1 MNISRLPD
9 DLSVTALIAVP
20 AIAGVALLFAGYP
33 WWTAA
38 VWLWALGASLIIPR
52 YGRAQAAQVRQQFVL
67 GENLLQSQKLASLG
81 ELAAGIAHEINNPL
95 AIIRQEAEYAQ
106 FLLKKSASGGP
117 ELAELQDSLREII
130 TQVDRSREITR
141 NLLDFA
147 RKREPVLQKV
157 QINRL
162 IEDMARL
169 VEKEAKNKNITII
182 RHYDPDLPVI
192 TSDPPLLR
200 QVILNL
206 LNNATQAVGRDGD
219 LTITTTVVPSGEIRI
234 TVADS
239 GPGIPPDILPKIFD
253 PFFTTKPQGQ
263 GTGLGLAICHGII
276 QKLAGRITAASP
288 PGQGAVF
295 TITLPKEV
303 TRTEGKT
310 GLSELRTED

>member
-1 MNISRLPD
+1 MAG
-9 DLSVTALIAVP
+9 ALF
-20 AIAGVALLFAGYP
+20 LFAGHL

-38 VWLWALGASLIIPR
+38 LWSWALVGSIIIAC
-52 YGRAQAAQVRQQFVL
+52 YGRAKAAQVRQQFVL
-67 GENLLQSQKLASLG
+67 NDNLLQSQKLASLG
-81 ELAAGIAHEINNPL
+81 ELAAGVAHEINNPL
-95 AIIRQEAEYAQ
+95 AIMRQEAEYAQ

-147 RKREPVLQKV
+147 RKREPVLQKI

-169 VEKEAKNKNITII
+169 VEKEAKNKNINLV
-182 RHYDPDLPVI
+182 RQYDPDLPVI

-206 LNNATQAVGRDGD
+206 MNNATQAIGRDGD
-219 LTITTTVVPSGEIRI
+219 LTITTALLPSGGISI
-234 TVADS
+234 TMADS

-276 QKLAGRITAASP
+276 QKLSGRITAASP

-295 TITLPKEV
+295 TITLPQ
-303 TRTEGKT
+303 GKD
-310 GLSELRTED
+310 RTED

>member
-1 MNISRLPD
+1 LKLATRNLG
-9 DLSVTALIAVP
+9 VTALIAAP
-20 AIAGVALLFAGYP
+20 AIAGAFLLLTGHP
-33 WWTAA
+33 WWGVASCFWALATYPIIYRFGRQQTAA
-38 VWLWALGASLIIPR
+38 L
-52 YGRAQAAQVRQQFVL
+52 QQRFVM

-81 ELAAGIAHEINNPL
+81 ELSAGIAHEINNPL

-106 FLLKKSASGGP
+106 FLLKKSASGESL

-162 IEDMARL
+162 IEDMTRL
-169 VEKEAKNKNITII
+169 VEKEAKNKNITLH
-182 RHYDPDLPVI
+182 RQYDPDLPAI

-206 LNNATQAVGRDGD
+206 LNNATQAIGQDGHI
-219 LTITTTVVPSGEIRI
+219 TISTHLLNPREISI
-234 TVADS
+234 TIQDS

-276 QKLAGRITAASP
+276 QKLAGRITASSQ
-288 PGQGAVF
+288 PGQGATF
-295 TITLPKEV
+295 TITLPLEA
-303 TRTEGKT
+303 TPAPGTSTYE
-310 GLSELRTED
+310 

>member
-1 MNISRLPD
+1 MKLKTQNLG
-9 DLSVTALIAVP
+9 LTALIAAP
-20 AIAGVALLFAGYP
+20 AIAGACLLLTGHP
-33 WWTAA
+33 WWAA
-38 VWLWALGASLIIPR
+38 AACLWTVAAALIIPR
-52 YGRAQAAQVRQQFVL
+52 YSRRQAAALQQRFVM
-67 GENLLQSQKLASLG
+67 GENLLQSQKLAALG

-106 FLLKKSASGGP
+106 FLMKKSASGESL
-117 ELAELQDSLREII
+117 ELAEIQDSLREII

-162 IEDMARL
+162 IEDMTRL
-169 VEKEAKNKNITII
+169 VEKEAKNKNIAIH
-182 RHYDPDLPVI
+182 RQYAPDLPAI

-206 LNNATQAVGRDGD
+206 LNNATQAIGQDGQITISTHL
-219 LTITTTVVPSGEIRI
+219 LTPREIVITIQ
-234 TVADS
+234 DS

-276 QKLAGRITAASP
+276 QKLAGRITASSQ
-288 PGQGAVF
+288 PGQGAIF
-295 TITLPKEV
+295 TITLPLEA
-303 TRTEGKT
+303 TPDPGTPTHEN
-310 GLSELRTED
+310 